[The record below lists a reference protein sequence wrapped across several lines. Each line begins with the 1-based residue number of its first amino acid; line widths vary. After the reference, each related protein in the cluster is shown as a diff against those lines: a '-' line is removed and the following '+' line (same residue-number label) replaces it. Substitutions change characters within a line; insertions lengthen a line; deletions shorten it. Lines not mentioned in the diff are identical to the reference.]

1 MSKKPTKA
9 KAPKAPKAPKALKGK
24 SPNATSPRTTKGTV
38 VLFGLD
44 ETDNPRGAQFIGVDE
59 ALLTRMAKG
68 MGLRMGT
75 PYAPHQFA
83 VTSKLPKGDVHATG
97 LKAVPQIAL
106 DLYEKLNALVGGETG
121 AISTTQP
128 KTWDEIEPGHLV
140 IAHDSLADGW
150 WPAVVIK
157 RHEEDIVIKWRDFPG
172 QGEFIRKA
180 NAVALLKND

>member
-1 MSKKPTKA
+1 MSKKPIK
-9 KAPKAPKAPKALKGK
+9 PKAPKTPKALKGK
-24 SPNATSPRTTKGTV
+24 SPTATSPKTTKSTV

-44 ETDNPRGAQFIGVDE
+44 ETDKPRGARFEGQDE
-59 ALLTRMAKG
+59 ALLSRMAKG
-68 MGLRMGT
+68 MGLRIGT
-75 PYAPHQFA
+75 PHAPHQFA

-128 KTWDEIEPGHLV
+128 KTWADAEPGQLV
-140 IAHDSLADGW
+140 IAQDSLADGW
-150 WPAVVIK
+150 WPAVII
-157 RHEEDIVIKWRDFPG
+157 RREEDAIVIKWRDFPG
-172 QGEFIRKA
+172 QGEFIRDV

>member
-1 MSKKPTKA
+1 MSKKPA
-9 KAPKAPKAPKALKGK
+9 KPKAPKAPKGK
-24 SPNATSPRTTKGTV
+24 APKATAPRAIKSTV

-44 ETDNPRGAQFIGVDE
+44 ETDNPRGAQFVGVDE
-59 ALLTRMAKG
+59 ALIGRMAKS
-68 MGLRMGT
+68 MGLRIGT
-75 PYAPHQFA
+75 PHAPHHYA
-83 VTSKLPKGDVHATG
+83 VTQKLPKGDVHGTG

-128 KTWDEIEPGHLV
+128 KTWDEIGPSALV
-140 IAHDSLADGW
+140 IAQDSLADGW

-157 RHEEDIVIKWRDFPG
+157 RHEENIVIKWRDFPG